1 MSIVIA
7 WLPVGCA
14 DRTVEPDLPPEPRPE
29 ARSEPHPASSGLP
42 ATANVITWK
51 EMVADRDA
59 VRHPGDGG
67 GRVVTIS
74 VPPPVEV
81 GTPVELVGELIVGP
95 MGIHEGGLIQL
106 VPTPFWGWSPP
117 QAEREGAEGYTTLQ
131 APEGVT
137 LDAQGSGGMLTAT
150 VHGRALRPGERVR
163 FTYGAGETA
172 RADRFAERAPALWVA
187 VDADGDG
194 VRAVVR
200 DAPLAV
206 TTVAGPPAGIVATLP
221 SVAAPGEEV
230 TLKLAVL
237 DAVGNA
243 GRPVDMVLRLALP
256 EGVSG
261 PTELHLRP
269 QDAGVG
275 TVRLHSDLGVVRVR
289 VTADGLGEA
298 VTNPMV
304 VRGGAE
310 RVLWADLHVH
320 TSLSDGT
327 GDPADVLAYARDVA
341 GLDVVALTDHDHW
354 GMVFL
359 DDDPAGRE
367 RIAAAVAASE
377 RPGFVPLV
385 GYEWTSWLYGHRNV
399 VFLGAAPDVW
409 PSSLAPGT
417 ETPVGLHDALRGTS
431 GMAIVHHPAGGP
443 VALDWATALAP
454 EVEPCVELASVHG
467 QSASPELPGPIYDS
481 VPGTFVEDHLGEGPP
496 VAVLGS
502 TDSHDGHPGLTRL
515 AGGGAGLTA
524 LESAEPTV
532 PSIRDALL
540 NRRTWAT
547 NGPRIVLR
555 VRAGDVGPGGEVHLG
570 GGVPDLEIRVVGT
583 ALVDRVE
590 VRSGAG
596 SWAALPGTGS
606 VFHAVVPLPAEA
618 KPGERWWVRVIQ
630 QDGGLAWSSPMTLV
644 P

>member
-1 MSIVIA
+1 MDPDPA
-7 WLPVGCA
+7 P
-14 DRTVEPDLPPEPRPE
+14 TEPLAAPSPPEAPPT
-29 ARSEPHPASSGLP
+29 SGLP
-42 ATANVITWK
+42 ETANVITWK

-59 VRHPGDGG
+59 VRHAGDGG
-67 GRVVTIS
+67 GRVVAVS
-74 VPPPVEV
+74 LPPPVEV
-81 GTPVELVGELIVGP
+81 GSAVELVGELIVGP
-95 MGIHEGGLIQL
+95 MGIREGGAIQL

-117 QAEREGAEGYTTLQ
+117 QADREGADGYTTLE
-131 APEGVT
+131 APVGVT

-150 VHGRALRPGERVR
+150 VRGRALRPDERVR
-163 FTYGAGETA
+163 FTYGAGQTA

-194 VRAVVR
+194 VRSVVR
-200 DAPLAV
+200 DAPLVV
-206 TTVAGPPAGIVATLP
+206 TTVAGPPAGLVATLP

-230 TLKLAVL
+230 TLRLAVL

-243 GRPVDMVLRLALP
+243 GRPVDLTVHLALP
-256 EGVSG
+256 PGVSG
-261 PTELHLRP
+261 PDELHLRP
-269 QDAGVG
+269 EDAGIGAVSL
-275 TVRLHSDLGVVRVR
+275 RSELGVIRVG

-298 VTNPMV
+298 VTNPMI
-304 VRGGAE
+304 VRDGAE

-320 TSLSDGT
+320 TALSDGT
-327 GDPADVLAYARDVA
+327 GDPDDVLAYARDVA
-341 GLDVVALTDHDHW
+341 ALDVVALTDHDHW

-359 DDDPAGRE
+359 DDDPAGRQ
-367 RIAAAVAASE
+367 RIASAVVAAA

-399 VFLGAAPDVW
+399 VYLGPAPEVW

-417 ETPVGLHDALRGTS
+417 ETPQGLHEALRGTS

-443 VALDWATALAP
+443 VALDWSTALAP
-454 EVEPCVELASVHG
+454 EVEPCVELSSVHG

-481 VPGTFVEDHLGEGPP
+481 VPGTFVEDHLGEGPA
-496 VAVLGS
+496 VALLGS
-502 TDSHDGHPGLTRL
+502 SDSHDGHPGLTRL

-540 NRRTWAT
+540 HRRTWAT

-555 VRAGDVGPGGEVHLG
+555 VRAGDVGPGGDVHLAG
-570 GGVPDLEIRVVGT
+570 GPPDLEIRVVGT
-583 ALVDRVE
+583 APVDRVE

-596 SWAALPGTGS
+596 SWAALPGSGS
-606 VFHAVVPLPAEA
+606 VFHAVVPFPEEVQ
-618 KPGERWWVRVIQ
+618 PGERWWVRVVQ